1 MPQMHSH
8 VHFSDGLGV
17 SAQQEE
23 RPASPDIEH
32 STRQSAAPL
41 ARLGL
46 EALKG
51 YKRDQEAKDD
61 KGCSRSVGNLPN
73 KATSPGNEIRLKLR
87 SEIRI
92 SFHAGQ
98 F

>member
-32 STRQSAAPL
+32 STRQSAL

-46 EALKG
+46 EAIKG